1 MFDQNN
7 RAPLGPEF
15 NPTTTNGDLI
25 RPEVS
30 FSEHFLSKLAILDSF
45 VCLAVYHHAVAF
57 SIHSY

>member
-30 FSEHFLSKLAILDSF
+30 FSEISLANWLSLILLCVLRIIFGPSPF
-45 VCLAVYHHAVAF
+45 
-57 SIHSY
+57 